1 MRRPPPACILL
12 LALAAA
18 GAGCARQP
26 TVDQIVGRCIA
37 ARGGAQA
44 LAAVNTRRMAGR
56 VVFAGRDSGAFMVEM
71 KRPGMMRQEMNL
83 SSGTLI
89 SALNGTHGWAVRSM
103 RGQAA
108 VETLSAGQVHNLQG
122 GADLDGPLV
131 DWQAKGNRVE
141 LMGIEKVRGRDAW
154 RLQVTQA
161 GGEKRYDF
169 IDCQSNLEVKWE
181 GSIDQG
187 GQPVTF
193 ESYFSDYRP
202 VNGVMHA
209 FRIESGQAGKPLA
222 QVLAFDRIDV
232 NVPLDDAE
240 FGPPQVAAP
249 AAAAVA
255 KPPAAHGGH
264 KPVAKR

>member
-1 MRRPPPACILL
+1 MRRPPVALFLL

-18 GAGCARQP
+18 GAGCASQP
-26 TVDQIVGRCIA
+26 TAEQIVERCIT
-37 ARGGAQA
+37 ARGGAPA
-44 LAAVNTRRMAGR
+44 LAAVTSRRMTGR
-56 VVFAGRDSGAFMVEM
+56 VVFAGRDSGAFAVEM

-89 SALNGTHGWAVRSM
+89 STLNGERGWAVRSM
-103 RGQAA
+103 HGQAA
-108 VETLSAGQVHNLQG
+108 AETLSAGQVRNMQG
-122 GADLDGPLV
+122 GADMDGPLV
-131 DWQAKGNRVE
+131 DWKAKGNQVE
-141 LMGIEKVRGRDAW
+141 LMGTEKVRGRDAW

-161 GGEKRYDF
+161 NGQKRVDF
-169 IDCQSNLEVKWE
+169 IDRQSNLEVKWE
-181 GSIDQG
+181 GAIDQG

-222 QVLAFDRIDV
+222 QVLEFDRIDV
-232 NVPLDDAE
+232 NVPLDNAE

-249 AAAAVA
+249 AAASSA
-255 KPPAAHGGH
+255 PAAHGRRG
-264 KPVAKR
+264 PAARR